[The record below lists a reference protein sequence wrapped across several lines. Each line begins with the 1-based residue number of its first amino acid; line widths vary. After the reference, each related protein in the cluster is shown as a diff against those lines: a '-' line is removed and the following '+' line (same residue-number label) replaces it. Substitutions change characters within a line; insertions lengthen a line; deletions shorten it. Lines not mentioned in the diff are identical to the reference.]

1 MLHYQPVYPHPPGF
15 IYDCE
20 LDNLGSTTTEMSSTA
35 TTTEMSSTATTTE
48 MTSTSTTTI
57 LTSTP
62 TTTILTSTPTTT
74 ILTSTASEQPHGKR
88 EYKYSLL

>member
-1 MLHYQPVYPHPPGF
+1 MLHYLPVYPHPPGF

-20 LDNLGSTTTEMSSTA
+20 LDNLGS

-62 TTTILTSTPTTT
+62 TTTILTST
-74 ILTSTASEQPHGKR
+74 ASEQPHGKR
-88 EYKYSLL
+88 EYKYSFM